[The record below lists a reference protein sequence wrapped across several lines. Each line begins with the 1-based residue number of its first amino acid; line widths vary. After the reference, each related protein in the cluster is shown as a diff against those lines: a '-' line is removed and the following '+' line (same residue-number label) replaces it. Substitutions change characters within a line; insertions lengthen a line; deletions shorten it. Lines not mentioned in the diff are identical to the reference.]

1 MQKDNSGHYRLPRN
15 FHKTF
20 IPERQYINAM
30 LRFAASGG
38 IGDYQDIASKTGIPM
53 GNSSGKVPSILD
65 YCKGMGLVK
74 LNNRYKKGIKKPELT
89 SFGRT
94 VLLNDPF
101 LKERVTQWIAHLNL
115 CSPIFGADVWYYTFF
130 KGFHELGMSFQRENL
145 TKYLALIYQINR
157 SNLIGPLI
165 RMYQD
170 EASFHRCNVLSD
182 KSSLIYRKKAPIVDE
197 FGLVYGAWILQLMS
211 DHFPHRDQIS
221 VTELDDKAGWC
232 LIPGWNTFDAN
243 KVLELIQRKGIIEVD
258 RYMNPWLLRAIKVTG
273 EAWKKIYND
282 LI

>member
-1 MQKDNSGHYRLPRN
+1 VQKDNSEHYRLPRN

-130 KGFHELGMSFQRENL
+130 KGFLYIKLIAL
-145 TKYLALIYQINR
+145 T
-157 SNLIGPLI
+157 
-165 RMYQD
+165 
-170 EASFHRCNVLSD
+170 
-182 KSSLIYRKKAPIVDE
+182 
-197 FGLVYGAWILQLMS
+197 
-211 DHFPHRDQIS
+211 
-221 VTELDDKAGWC
+221 
-232 LIPGWNTFDAN
+232 
-243 KVLELIQRKGIIEVD
+243 
-258 RYMNPWLLRAIKVTG
+258 
-273 EAWKKIYND
+273 
-282 LI
+282 

>member
-1 MQKDNSGHYRLPRN
+1 MQKDNLEYYRLPRN

-38 IGDYQDIASKTGIPM
+38 IGNYQDIASETDIPM
-53 GNSSGKVPSILD
+53 GNSSGKVPSILE

-89 SFGRT
+89 PFGRT

-145 TKYLALIYQINR
+145 TKYLALKYQVNR

-170 EASFHRCNVLSD
+170 EASFCICNVLSE
-182 KSSLIYRKKAPIVDE
+182 SSGVINRKKAPIADE
-197 FGLVYGAWILQLMS
+197 FCLAYGAWILQLMS
-211 DHFPHRDQIS
+211 DHFPHSDQIS
-221 VTELDDKAGWC
+221 VTELDKEAGWR
-232 LIPGWNTFDAN
+232 LIPGWNTFDTN
-243 KVLELIQRKGIIEVD
+243 KVLKLIQRKGIIEVD
-258 RYMNPWLLRAIKVTG
+258 RTMNPWLLRAIKVTD
-273 EAWKKIYND
+273 EAWKKIYDD

>member
-1 MQKDNSGHYRLPRN
+1 MQKDNSEHYRLPRN

-38 IGDYQDIASKTGIPM
+38 IGNYQDIASKTGIPM

-89 SFGRT
+89 PFGRT

-145 TKYLALIYQINR
+145 TKYLALKYQVNR

-182 KSSLIYRKKAPIVDE
+182 KSGLIYRKTAPIADE
-197 FGLVYGAWILQLMS
+197 FGLAYGAWILQLMS
-211 DHFPHRDQIS
+211 DHFPHNNQIS
-221 VTELDDKAGWC
+221 VAELDKEAGWC
-232 LIPGWNTFDAN
+232 LLPGWITFNAN

-258 RYMNPWLLRAIKVTG
+258 RTMNPWLLRAIKGTDG
-273 EAWKKIYND
+273 AWKKIYDD

>member
-1 MQKDNSGHYRLPRN
+1 MKKNNLIPYRLPRN

-38 IGDYQDIASKTGIPM
+38 IGNYQDIASKTGIPM
-53 GNSSGKVPSILD
+53 GSSSGKVPSILD
-65 YCKGMGLVK
+65 YCRGMGLVRLDNK
-74 LNNRYKKGIKKPELT
+74 YKKGIKKPELT

-115 CSPIFGADVWYYTFF
+115 CSPIFGADVWYHTFF
-130 KGFHELGMSFQRENL
+130 NGFHSLGMSFQRESL
-145 TKYLALIYQINR
+145 IKYLALIYQINR

-170 EASFHRCNVLSD
+170 DASFYRCNVLSD
-182 KSSLIYRKKAPIVDE
+182 KAGLFHRKTAPITDE
-197 FGLVYGAWILQLMS
+197 FGLAYGAWILQLMS
-211 DHFPHRDQIS
+211 DHFPHRNQIS
-221 VTELDDKAGWC
+221 VTELDNEAGWR
-232 LIPGWNTFDAN
+232 LIPGWNIIDAN

-258 RYMNPWLLRAIKVTG
+258 RTMNPWLLQAIKVTD
-273 EAWKKIYND
+273 EAWKKIYDD

>member
-1 MQKDNSGHYRLPRN
+1 MQKDNSVHYRLPRN

-38 IGDYQDIASKTGIPM
+38 IGNYQDIASKTGIPM
-53 GNSSGKVPSILD
+53 GSSSGKVPSILD
-65 YCKGMGLVK
+65 YCSGMGLVK
-74 LNNRYKKGIKKPELT
+74 LNNKYKKGIKKPELT

-101 LKERVTQWIAHLNL
+101 LKERITQWIAHLNL
-115 CSPIFGADVWYYTFF
+115 CSPIFGADVWYHTFF
-130 KGFHELGMSFQRENL
+130 NGFHSLGMSFQRESL
-145 TKYLALIYQINR
+145 IKYLALIYQINR
-157 SNLIGPLI
+157 PSLIGPLI

-170 EASFHRCNVLSD
+170 EASFYRCNALSD
-182 KSSLIYRKKAPIVDE
+182 KTGLIHRKIPPIADE
-197 FGLVYGAWILQLMS
+197 FGFAYGAWVAQLMS
-211 DHFPHRDQIS
+211 DHFPHSNQIS
-221 VTELDDKAGWC
+221 VTELDDKAGWR
-232 LIPGWNTFDAN
+232 LIPGWNIIDAN

-258 RYMNPWLLRAIKVTG
+258 RTMNPWLLRATKVTD
-273 EAWKKIYND
+273 ESWKKIYDD